1 MSSRTYFTSRM
12 PQLAETELLI
22 LSLLQDGEQFPLR
35 LADRSG
41 GSLKRGTV
49 YITLQRMQS
58 KGYVESHVEPTI
70 QGATGRPR
78 RWYRPSVYGRQVFAA
93 WQLAERALDAVA
105 VEMV

>member
-1 MSSRTYFTSRM
+1 MSSRRYFTSRM
-12 PQLAETELLI
+12 PQLAVTELLI
-22 LSLLQDGEQFPLR
+22 LSLLLDGEQFPLR

-49 YITLQRMQS
+49 YVTLQRMQS
-58 KGYVESHVEPTI
+58 KGYVESHVEPMV

-93 WQLAERALDAVA
+93 WQLAARALDAVA
-105 VEMV
+105 VQMV